1 MLRSA
6 GGADLPPPFS
16 LEPTAGGAPAAR
28 GAAVGEDPAPT
39 DLHIARVVPDIA
51 AIDRALDYLVPDGLD
66 GRVEVGTV
74 VRVPLHG
81 RRVRGWVV
89 GRTDRPDTD
98 RPLRAVAKVT
108 GVGPS
113 PEIVELADW
122 AAWRWAGPRVA
133 FLRAASPP
141 RAVASVPP
149 PALGRAQPTEA
160 PPGEADART
169 SVLSDAFAGP
179 PAVVRLPPAED
190 VFSVVAEAARRG
202 DALVLAPSVAAAA
215 YLAARLR
222 QSGHAVAVLPDDW
235 ARAAAGG
242 CVAVGAR
249 GAAWAPRP
257 HLGAVVVVDEHD
269 EAYQDE
275 RAPTWHARD
284 VAAERARRAG
294 APCVLTSPCPSL
306 EALAA
311 ARAVTPARADERA
324 GWPVVEVVDRRR
336 EEPGLGLFSARLVA
350 VARQAGDGQRVVCV
364 LNRKGRARLLACT
377 ACGELARCEACGA
390 VTEEDDGSL
399 RCRRCGAVRPLLCA
413 ACGSTRLKVLR
424 VGVSRAREDIERL
437 VGRPVGEVTAE
448 APGPL
453 PDASVLVG
461 TEAVLHRVARA
472 WVVAFLDLDQELLV
486 PRYRASEEAFALLAR
501 AARVVG
507 GRADGGRLL
516 LQTRLPSHEVV
527 DAAVHADPSRLA
539 VVESAR
545 RAALGFPPERAVAT
559 LSGEAAAAFAPL
571 VAEEGGVEVLGPTN
585 GRWLVRAPDHPTL
598 CDALAAA
605 RRRRRRAEGRL
616 RLAVDPLRL

>member
-1 MLRSA
+1 M
-6 GGADLPPPFS
+6 
-16 LEPTAGGAPAAR
+16 
-28 GAAVGEDPAPT
+28 
-39 DLHIARVVPDIA
+39 A
-51 AIDRALDYLVPDGLD
+51 AIDRPLDYLVPEALD
-66 GRVEVGTV
+66 GRVDVGTL

-89 GRTDRPDTD
+89 GRTDRPETD
-98 RPLRAVAKVT
+98 RPLQAVAKVT
-108 GVGPS
+108 GLGPS
-113 PEIVELADW
+113 PELVELADW

-133 FLRAASPP
+133 FLGAASPP
-141 RAVASVPP
+141 RAVPSLPP
-149 PALGRAQPTEA
+149 RAADRGGSAGA
-160 PPGEADART
+160 PSEDDARR
-169 SVLSDAFAGP
+169 SVLADAFAGA

-190 VFSVVAEAARRG
+190 AFPLVAEGARRG
-202 DALVLAPSVAAAA
+202 DALVLAPTVAAAA

-222 QSGHAVAVLPDDW
+222 RAGHAVAVLPDDW
-235 ARAAAGG
+235 AQAAAGG

-249 GAAWAPRP
+249 GAAWAPRR

-269 EAYQDE
+269 EAYQEE

-284 VAAERARRAG
+284 VVVERARRAG

-306 EALAA
+306 ETLAT
-311 ARAVTPARADERA
+311 ARVLTLARVDERA

-336 EEPGLGLFSARLVA
+336 EEPGRGLFSERLLA
-350 VARQAGDGQRVVCV
+350 MASQAGDGRRVVCV

-377 ACGELARCEACGA
+377 SCGELARCETCGA
-390 VTEEDDGSL
+390 VTEEDRGSL

-413 ACGSTRLKVLR
+413 ACGSTTLKVLR
-424 VGVSRAREDIERL
+424 VGVTRARDDLERL
-437 VGRPVGEVTAE
+437 VGRPVGEVTAD
-448 APGPL
+448 ATGPL
-453 PDASVLVG
+453 SDAPVLVG

-507 GRADGGRLL
+507 GRTDGGRLL
-516 LQTRLPSHEVV
+516 LQTRLAAHEVV

-559 LSGEAAAAFAPL
+559 LSGEAAAGFARL
-571 VAEEGGVEVLGPTN
+571 VAEEGGVEVLGPTS

-605 RRRRRRAEGRL
+605 RRRRRRTAGRL
-616 RLAVDPLRL
+616 RVAVDPLRL